1 MDLQLDET
9 IAAVASAPGGGA
21 RAIVRVSGSA
31 VLDTLSRCVR
41 LNRRDIAAVFAEL
54 SRPTVLVGSV
64 MSADLG
70 QPVPCDVYV
79 WPTSRSYTRE
89 PLAELHLPGS
99 TPLATAVLDE
109 ICRCGARVAR
119 PGEFT
124 MRAFL
129 AGRIDLTQ
137 AEAVLGVIDANE
149 RRGLDVALAQLAGGL
164 SGPLHELRDEL
175 IDLLARLEAGLDFAD
190 EDIEFISRDEIHRQ
204 LGHAATIVADLQQ
217 AMRTRG
223 RSDTL
228 ARVVLRGM
236 PNVGKSS
243 LFNAL
248 AGDAP
253 AITSGVAGTTRDYL
267 TATIELEVV
276 ARKLGG
282 VACQL
287 IDTAGVGAGGEK
299 ATSEEEDTVDR
310 AARTMA
316 GAQSDAAHIELFCL
330 DVTRPLDDWERE
342 QLAVDAAVP
351 RLVVLTKSDRPRRT
365 DYTDADVSSPTAVVT
380 SSHTGEGIES
390 LRQELRHLISDDTT
404 EAATAVAS
412 TAARCAESLR
422 LAGESLARA
431 NTLTAREGEELVA
444 AEIRVALDE
453 LGKVVGAVYTDD
465 VLDRI
470 FSQFCIG
477 K

>member
-1 MDLQLDET
+1 
-9 IAAVASAPGGGA
+9 
-21 RAIVRVSGSA
+21 
-31 VLDTLSRCVR
+31 VLDTLSRCVQLADGGEVATVLR
-41 LNRRDIAAVFAEL
+41 KL
-54 SRPTVLVGSV
+54 SRPTVLDGAVTT
-64 MSADLG
+64 AQLG
-70 QPVPCDVYV
+70 QPVPCDVYA

-99 TPLATAVLDE
+99 MPLANAVLDE
-109 ICRCGARVAR
+109 VCRCGARVAR

-137 AEAVLGVIDANE
+137 AEAVLGVIDAGQ
-149 RRGLDVALAQLAGGL
+149 RRGLDVALTQLAGGL
-164 SGPLHELRDEL
+164 SGPLHALRDEL
-175 IDLLARLEAGLDFAD
+175 IDLLARLEAGLDFAE
-190 EDIEFISRDEIHRQ
+190 EDIAFISRDEIRGQ
-204 LGHAATIVADLQQ
+204 LARATTIVADLQRT
-217 AMRTRG
+217 MRTRG
-223 RSDTL
+223 RGDTL

-248 AGDAP
+248 AGDAA
-253 AITSGVAGTTRDYL
+253 AITSHEAGTTRDYL
-267 TATIELEVV
+267 TATIQLD
-276 ARKLGG
+276 G

-287 IDTAGVGAGGEK
+287 VDTAGVGARAGEG
-299 ATSEEEDTVDR
+299 AGESENPIDR
-310 AARTMA
+310 AARAIA
-316 GAQSDAAHIELFCL
+316 GAQTDTAQVELFCV
-330 DVTRPLDDWERE
+330 DGTQPLDRWERE
-342 QLAVDAAVP
+342 QLVTESAVP
-351 RLVVLTKSDRPRRT
+351 RIVVLTKDDRPRRT
-365 DYTDADVSSPTAVVT
+365 DYTQAAVVT
-380 SSHTGEGIES
+380 SSRTREGIES
-390 LRQELRHLISDDTT
+390 LRHELRRLITGDVT

-412 TAARCAESLR
+412 TAARCGESLR

-431 NTLTAREGEELVA
+431 DALAAHEGEELVA